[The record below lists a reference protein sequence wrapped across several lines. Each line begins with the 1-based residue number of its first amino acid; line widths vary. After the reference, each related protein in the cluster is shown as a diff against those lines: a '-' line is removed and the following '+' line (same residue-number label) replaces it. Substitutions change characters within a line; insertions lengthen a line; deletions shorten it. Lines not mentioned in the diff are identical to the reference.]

1 MKNHSDT
8 EARRQKKATKTM
20 CDAFLALRDRNEIM
34 SLLNDLCTPSELEAI
49 TDRWWVL
56 QLLQDNMPYRQI
68 SERTGVS
75 VTTIGRVARYWREGA
90 GGYRLALQRLAE

>member
-1 MKNHSDT
+1 MKNHSDI
-8 EARRQKKATKTM
+8 EAKRQKKATKTM
-20 CDAFLALRDRNEIM
+20 CDAFLAMQAREEILN
-34 SLLNDLCTPSELEAI
+34 LLNDLCTPSELEAI

-56 QLLQDNMPYRQI
+56 QLLQEKMPYRQI

-90 GGYRLALQRLAE
+90 GGYQLALERINK

>member
-1 MKNHSDT
+1 MKNHSDI
-8 EARRQKKATKTM
+8 EAKRQKKATKTM
-20 CDAFLALRDRNEIM
+20 CDAFLAMQGRDEILN
-34 SLLNDLCTPSELEAI
+34 LLNDLCTPSELEAI

-56 QLLQDNMPYRQI
+56 QLLQEKMPYRQI

-90 GGYRLALQRLAE
+90 GGYQLALERINK

>member
-1 MKNHSDT
+1 MKNHSDL
-8 EARRQKKATKTM
+8 EAKRQKKATQSL
-20 CDAFLALRDRNEIM
+20 CDALLSMQKRDEIL
-34 SLLNDLCTPSELEAI
+34 SLLKDLCTPSELEAI

-56 QLLQDNMPYRQI
+56 QLLQEGMPYRDI

-90 GGYRLALQRLAE
+90 GGYRLALQRIKT